1 MSREKKRK
9 KDKQRR
15 EERGRTGSWK
25 LKARKGCKVR
35 SREGNEGLSFII
47 SVIFIY
53 LLYALQC
60 KFNSC
65 RHVFFNLYIN
75 RNKNSLYKTD

>member
-1 MSREKKRK
+1 MSGEKKRK
-9 KDKQRR
+9 KEKQRR
-15 EERGRTGSWK
+15 EERGRTGSGK

-65 RHVFFNLYIN
+65 RHVFSSIHKQKQEQFV
-75 RNKNSLYKTD
+75 